1 MLGQTGVRQPP
12 PEAIRAGLAR
22 ISASSGFANSERM
35 RQFIGFVVNQTLA
48 GEAETLKEYLV
59 GVEVFGRAD
68 FDPRTD
74 TIVRV
79 EARRLRKKLEEYY
92 AAEGRLDAVL
102 ITLPLGSYVPVFETR
117 AVPIV
122 SASPKVPRG
131 RLTVLLAVGA
141 VAVLALALGALSL
154 YRHRNGPTAPI
165 ASVAVLP
172 FLDMSQAK
180 DQESLCDGLGEELI
194 NALSAVPALKVAA
207 RTSTFRYKGKAD
219 DIRRI
224 GADLGVEYIVEG
236 SVRTSGKRLRVTAQL
251 VRVRDGYHVWSREF
265 DREFTEIFA
274 VQEELARA
282 VASSVGAELG
292 AGITV
297 IRSSNID
304 AYRLYLEGRHY
315 WRQFLPRST
324 AQAVAYFQQAIDL
337 DPSFAPAYAGLGD
350 SYMQMGVYH
359 MGPAP
364 QLMEKARQAATR
376 ALFLESNSA
385 EAETTLGAVSA
396 FYDWDWNACERHFR
410 RAVDAQP
417 NDVNAHWLFAT
428 TCLAPQGHLEEAL
441 AEARRAVLLD
451 PLSPL
456 THSMAGAVLWYRREF
471 DPALAELDEALRL
484 DSSYIQASLFKT
496 FVHLSRSHFDLAAA
510 IGVPSEWRIFT
521 QAKRGDTAGAQAELA
536 RLTAA
541 SGNPLAIAGG
551 YAGLGQADDALSW
564 LEKAAEVKSPQ
575 LIWINFQ
582 APFDALHST
591 ARYRAIRTRMHLP

>member
-1 MLGQTGVRQPP
+1 
-12 PEAIRAGLAR
+12 
-22 ISASSGFANSERM
+22 M

-92 AAEGRLDAVL
+92 AAEGRIDPVL
-102 ITLPLGSYVPVFETR
+102 ITLPSGSYVPVFEIR
-117 AVPIV
+117 GVPV
-122 SASPKVPRG
+122 VPASPKVLRG

-141 VAVLALALGALSL
+141 VAILALALGALSL
-154 YRHRNGPTAPI
+154 LRRRNGLAAPM

-172 FLDMSQAK
+172 FLDMSPAK

-194 NALSAVPALKVAA
+194 NALSAVPGLKVAA
-207 RTSTFRYKGKAD
+207 RTSTFRYKGRAD

-224 GADLGVEYIVEG
+224 GADLGVEHIVEG
-236 SVRTSGKRLRVTAQL
+236 SIRTSGKRLRVTAQL

-282 VASSVGAELG
+282 VAASVGAELG

-297 IRSSNID
+297 IRSSNIE

-315 WRQFLPRST
+315 WRQFLPGST
-324 AQAVAYFQQAIDL
+324 AQAVAYFQQAIDS
-337 DPSFAPAYAGLGD
+337 DPAFAPAYAGLGD

-364 QLMEKARQAATR
+364 ELMEKARQAATR
-376 ALFLESNSA
+376 ALTLESHSA

-396 FYDWDWNACERHFR
+396 FYDWDWKACERHFR

-417 NDVNAHWLFAT
+417 NDIDAHWLFAT

-441 AEARRAVLLD
+441 AEARRAALLD

-456 THSMAGAVLWYRREF
+456 THAMVGAVLWYRREF

-484 DSSYIQASLFKT
+484 DPSYVQASLFKT

-510 IGVPSEWRIFT
+510 TGVSGEWRIYI
-521 QAKRGDTAGAQAELA
+521 QARRGDTTGAQAELA
-536 RLTAA
+536 RLVAA

-551 YAGLGQADDALSW
+551 YAGLGQADNALSW
-564 LEKAAEVKSPQ
+564 LEKAAELKSPQ
-575 LIWINFQ
+575 MIWIDFQ
-582 APFDALHST
+582 APFDAFHGA